1 MDESSYARVDT
12 NCTVPLQ
19 VLRKTPEEGLQFE
32 LKSKSLQAVQRYLNR
47 GLTQAALEQSRPN
60 VQIQTEIEE
69 APEEVGDAAV

>member
-1 MDESSYARVDT
+1 MDERSYARVDT

-19 VLRKTPEEGLQFE
+19 VLRKTPGEGLQFE
-32 LKSKSLQAVQRYLNR
+32 LKSESLQAVRRYLNR

-69 APEEVGDAAV
+69 AQEEVGDAAV